1 MAKLEPAIKWSGS
14 KRTQAENICSYIT
27 KNYETYYELFCGGC
41 SVLYYILNNCPDR
54 FNRYVC
60 NDINEPLIELY
71 KLIKSNYLSIQST
84 YEHLWLELNK
94 NTDLERKKEYFNK
107 TRSIFNESKDP
118 KLLFFIMR
126 TTTNGMP
133 RYNKKGDFNN
143 SFHVTRNGMNP
154 MKIRVILAN
163 WSSLLNKYNV
173 EFYSDSYENY
183 KVNKNDLLYLD
194 PPYYNTKG
202 MYYGTID
209 YDNLWDYLKNNK
221 ADWLLSF
228 NGKAGEKDNT
238 VSIPKIYKKHVYLDS
253 GNSSFRR
260 VTRNSKNTNVKESL
274 YIKIKQER
282 ENGTNDRSTKGRT
295 EIKSNKRKSSN
306 QQEKEKKSK
315 IRIAEEIKED
325 K

>member
-1 MAKLEPAIKWSGS
+1 MVKLEPVIKWSRS
-14 KRTQAENICSYIT
+14 KRIQAESICSYIT

-41 SVLYYILNNCPDR
+41 SVLYYILNNCPNR
-54 FNRYVC
+54 FKRYVC

-107 TRSIFNESKDP
+107 IRSIFNESKDP

-143 SFHVTRNGMNP
+143 SFHVTRNGMAP
-154 MKIRVILAN
+154 MKTRVILAD
-163 WSSLLNKYNV
+163 WSFLLNKYNV
-173 EFYSDSYENY
+173 EFYSNSYENY
-183 KVNKNDLLYLD
+183 EVNKNDLLYLD

-202 MYYGTID
+202 MYYGSIN
-209 YDNLWDYLKNNK
+209 YDNLWSYLKNNK

-228 NGKAGEKDNT
+228 DGKAGEEDNT
-238 VSIPKIYKKHVYLDS
+238 VSIPKIYKKHVYLDN

-260 VTRNSKNTNVKESL
+260 VIGNSKNTNVKESL
-274 YIKIKQER
+274 YIKIK
-282 ENGTNDRSTKGRT
+282 
-295 EIKSNKRKSSN
+295 
-306 QQEKEKKSK
+306 
-315 IRIAEEIKED
+315 
-325 K
+325 